1 MPLRSSSLRSSSVLV
16 LVVLGAAGMVYYHL
30 GIFVPRAM
38 EVRTVEGL
46 GGGYSFGADFYPLW
60 LTTRE
65 GVLHH
70 SDPYSPGTT
79 RRIQIGLFGH
89 PLDDNSPLTQDPRAF
104 ANPAFTEQLFWPLAL
119 IPFPVIRIVLAVI
132 LAAVTA
138 FSIVLWL
145 RAFRFHVDRV
155 MLASLILLTLS
166 SYAVLEGLFAVQ
178 IGLLAGF
185 LLAASLSALAA
196 ERLFL
201 SGSLLAV
208 ALIKPQMMLLVA
220 IYLLLWSFA
229 QWRTRRLFAVGFL
242 SVSALL
248 TASSLLIWPH
258 WIPEWLNVLIRY
270 RQYSTPPLVS
280 YVLGNYM
287 ASHFGPIIILA
298 LLAAA
303 LALAWR
309 MRNASSRSIA
319 FALTISL
326 LLATTV
332 VTLLPGQAVY
342 DHVILLQG
350 VILIAVLWRN
360 FAASSRIFRVVL
372 GASALA
378 LFWQW
383 ICAPFVIAVA
393 QQILLRRV
401 FTETVLMLP
410 IRTAAS
416 IPFGVLAVL
425 ALMMRQVTLRQ
436 KHGALSSEAGM
447 RDRPTQISL

>member
-1 MPLRSSSLRSSSVLV
+1 
-16 LVVLGAAGMVYYHL
+16 MVYYHL

-38 EVRTVEGL
+38 EVRTVDGL

-65 GVLHH
+65 GLLYHR
-70 SDPYSPGTT
+70 DPYSPETT
-79 RRIQIGLFGH
+79 RRIQIGLFGR
-89 PLDDNSPLTQDPRAF
+89 PLDDNSALTRDPRAF
-104 ANPAFTEQLFWPLAL
+104 ANPAFAELLFWPLAL
-119 IPFPVIRIVLAVI
+119 IPFPVVRFGLAVI
-132 LAAVTA
+132 LPAVTA
-138 FSIVLWL
+138 FSIALWL
-145 RAFRFHVDRV
+145 RAIRFQVDRV
-155 MLASLILLTLS
+155 MLASLMLLTLS
-166 SYAVLEGLFAVQ
+166 SYAVLEGLFAEQ
-178 IGLLAGF
+178 IGLLVGF
-185 LLAASLSALAA
+185 FLAAALAA
-196 ERLFL
+196 LANQRLFL
-201 SGSLLAV
+201 GGSLLAL

-258 WIPEWLNVLIRY
+258 WIFEWLNLLIRY

-280 YVLGNYM
+280 YLLGDHA
-287 ASHFGPIIILA
+287 ASRFGPILVVA
-298 LLAAA
+298 LVTSV

-309 MRNASSRSIA
+309 MRNASFGSIK

-342 DHVILLQG
+342 DHVILLPG
-350 VILIAVLWRN
+350 VILIAVSWRSY
-360 FAASSRIFRVVL
+360 AASSRVLRIVL
-372 GASALA
+372 GVSALA

-383 ICAPFVIAVA
+383 IWAPIVIAA
-393 QQILLRRV
+393 QQILSRRV
-401 FTETVLMLP
+401 FTETVLTLP
-410 IRTAAS
+410 LRTAAS

-425 ALMMRQVTLRQ
+425 ALMMRQTAKKEKNGPERN
-436 KHGALSSEAGM
+436 
-447 RDRPTQISL
+447 

>member
-1 MPLRSSSLRSSSVLV
+1 
-16 LVVLGAAGMVYYHL
+16 MVYYHL

-38 EVRTVEGL
+38 EARATEGI
-46 GGGYSFGADFYPLW
+46 GKGYSFGADFYPLW

-65 GVLHH
+65 GMLHS
-70 SDPYSPGTT
+70 SDPYSPETT
-79 RRIQIGLFGH
+79 RRIQIGLFGR
-89 PLDDNSPLTQDPRAF
+89 PLDNNSPLTRDPRAF
-104 ANPAFTEQLFWPLAL
+104 ANPAFTELLFWPLAL
-119 IPFPVIRIVLAVI
+119 IPFPIVRVGLAVI
-132 LAAVTA
+132 LGVVTA

-145 RAFRFHVDRV
+145 RAFRFHVDRA

-166 SYAVLEGLFAVQ
+166 SYAVLEGLFADQ

-185 LLAASLSALAA
+185 LLAASISALAGQ
-196 ERLFL
+196 RLFL

-208 ALIKPQMMLLVA
+208 ALIKPQMILPVA

-229 QWRTRRLFAVGFL
+229 QWRARRLFAIGFL

-248 TASSLLIWPH
+248 TASSLLNWPH
-258 WIPEWLNVLIRY
+258 WISEWLRVLIRY
-270 RQYSTPPLVS
+270 RQYSPPPLVS
-280 YVLGNYM
+280 YVLGNHA
-287 ASHFGPIIILA
+287 ASSFGPILIA
-298 LLAAA
+298 VLLAGA
-303 LALAWR
+303 LAVVWR
-309 MRNASSRSIA
+309 MRNASSGSIE

-342 DHVILLQG
+342 DHVILLPG
-350 VILIAVLWRN
+350 IILIAVSWRG

-372 GASALA
+372 GVSALA

-383 ICAPFVIAVA
+383 ICAPFVIAA
-393 QQILLRRV
+393 QQILSRRG

-410 IRTAAS
+410 IRTAAC

-425 ALMMRQVTLRQ
+425 VLIMRQIALRQ
-436 KHGALSSEAGM
+436 VILRQDHGGEKH
-447 RDRPTQISL
+447 